1 MIIIFRDVGKMRT
14 CVPRNV
20 HDISGIATIKH
31 TYCNFTVFC
40 IPEIASRNKND
51 ILYFARI
58 KYECC
63 SSITC
68 CVPELAPHNIDIL
81 LYVVTIKRINI
92 L

>member
-58 KYECC
+58 KYMNVV
-63 SSITC
+63 
-68 CVPELAPHNIDIL
+68 VPLPVAFQNWL
-81 LYVVTIKRINI
+81 RTI
-92 L
+92 